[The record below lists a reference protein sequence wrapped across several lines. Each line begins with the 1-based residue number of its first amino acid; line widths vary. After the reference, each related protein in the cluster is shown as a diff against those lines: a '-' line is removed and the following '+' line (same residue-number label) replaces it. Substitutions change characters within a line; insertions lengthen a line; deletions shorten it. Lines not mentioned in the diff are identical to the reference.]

1 MESSIITLA
10 GHLPTVEESNSA
22 FWSGSVFQIP
32 PRGEAQVPWP
42 PSPIRVLSMLSAPV
56 PCCITLL
63 ATVSSK
69 GLRASTMGSWAG
81 LRAVPHP
88 SHCLAASVAGAVMGT
103 EIGSTPTLFVF
114 EAYVP
119 PFSFV
124 DWAAFP
130 PSLRSP
136 IISRSAPAAL
146 SIALETSR
154 DLGKPL
160 P

>member
-1 MESSIITLA
+1 MTLA

-22 FWSGSVFQIP
+22 FCSESVFQMP
-32 PRGEAQVPWP
+32 PRGDAQVPCP
-42 PSPIRVLSMLSAPV
+42 PSPTRVPSILSAPV

-69 GLRASTMGSWAG
+69 GLRARTMGSWAG
-81 LRAVPHP
+81 LRAVPQP
-88 SHCLAASVAGAVMGT
+88 SHCLASSVAGAVMGT
-103 EIGSTPTLFVF
+103 EMGSTPTLFVL
-114 EAYVP
+114 EAKVP
-119 PFSFV
+119 PFSCV

-154 DLGKPL
+154 DFGKPL